1 MSAARAFCSFR
12 VSWGVPSGPGASPA
26 AEGPTSPFSGLASP
40 PPPPTSPSESE
51 EGGIMPAVGA
61 WRGTSSSE
69 SEEEEGIMPALG
81 SWPAPGR
88 VGRKWMEETDG

>member
-1 MSAARAFCSFR
+1 
-12 VSWGVPSGPGASPA
+12 
-26 AEGPTSPFSGLASP
+26 
-40 PPPPTSPSESE
+40 
-51 EGGIMPAVGA
+51 MPAVGA